1 MTFFLTL
8 SSSFTRSLD
17 AARCLGVKSA
27 ISSLSYDAWTRYS
40 HLASSRNTVNARFNR
55 TFVLAVDLPNAL
67 AEPCFRHRNDFVDHQ
82 PRSAFQPDVSRAGN
96 LSLQLGLGW
105 AKSHSFHTG
114 QTPLMKYN
122 RALMMA
128 VPHDRIRIARPVNAT
143 VIPMDQAPQDYADF
157 DRRASQYS
165 SSIPRVARRHVRG
178 AAATSC

>member
-1 MTFFLTL
+1 
-8 SSSFTRSLD
+8 
-17 AARCLGVKSA
+17 
-27 ISSLSYDAWTRYS
+27 
-40 HLASSRNTVNARFNR
+40 
-55 TFVLAVDLPNAL
+55 
-67 AEPCFRHRNDFVDHQ
+67 
-82 PRSAFQPDVSRAGN
+82 VSRAGN

-178 AAATSC
+178 AAATSCWKAALSVSKSGSALLKKV